1 MLANAMSRTG
11 VYLTS
16 TSPKPTACRGAKDKC
31 PAEMLQTV
39 GTMDEL
45 QRTRDGFWVGRRVLI
60 TGHTGF
66 KGAWLAHW
74 LAALGAEVYG
84 LALPP
89 LPGPGLYNLSLPILA
104 DEWLIDIRDRDS
116 VGAAMQAARPELV
129 MHLAAQAL
137 VRPSYQDPADTFS
150 TNVTGTAHVLD
161 AIRVTPSVQAALI
174 VTTDKVYENDDSGR
188 PFREDDRLAG
198 KDPYSAS
205 KACAELLTRS
215 YKDSFLIDRGMA
227 IATARAGNVIG
238 GGDWGIDRLI
248 PDMVR
253 AAAAEGTI
261 TVRYPAATRPW
272 QHVLDCLRGYLLLSR
287 RLLTAPDG
295 LPPAVNFGP
304 PPGEVISVQEV
315 VESLRDGL
323 GIDWRQ
329 APGPHPPE
337 AMALTL
343 DPALARRALGWQTL
357 LSVREAVTWTGD
369 WYRHWQAGH
378 DARELTQSQLL
389 RYAEKAL
396 SKGEMVA

>member
-1 MLANAMSRTG
+1 M
-11 VYLTS
+11 
-16 TSPKPTACRGAKDKC
+16 
-31 PAEMLQTV
+31 E
-39 GTMDEL
+39 TMEEL
-45 QRTRDGFWVGRRVLI
+45 QRVGDGFWSGRRVLV

-89 LPGPGLYNLSLPILA
+89 LSGPGLYTLSRPPLA
-104 DEWLIDIRDRDS
+104 GEWLCDIREREA
-116 VGAAMQAARPELV
+116 VGAAIQAAEPELV

-137 VRPSYQDPADTFS
+137 VRPSYQDPAGTFA

-161 AIRVTPSVQAALI
+161 AIRATPSVRAALI

-188 PFREDDRLAG
+188 PFRENDRLSG

-215 YKDSFLIDRGMA
+215 YKDSFLKGSGVA
-227 IATARAGNVIG
+227 VATARAGNVIG

-261 TVRYPAATRPW
+261 TVRYPSATRPW

-287 RLLTAPDG
+287 RLLSDPCG

-315 VESLRDGL
+315 VESLLDGL
-323 GIDWRQ
+323 GIDWHQ

-337 AMALTL
+337 ATALTL
-343 DPALARRALGWQTL
+343 DPALADRVLGWRTL
-357 LSVREAVTWTGD
+357 LSVREAVSWTGD
-369 WYRHWQAGH
+369 WYGHWQSGH
-378 DARELTQSQLL
+378 DARVLTHAQIL
-389 RYAEKAL
+389 RYAERAL
-396 SKGEMVA
+396 SQGELVA

>member
-1 MLANAMSRTG
+1 M
-11 VYLTS
+11 
-16 TSPKPTACRGAKDKC
+16 
-31 PAEMLQTV
+31 
-39 GTMDEL
+39 GTMEEL
-45 QRTRDGFWVGRRVLI
+45 QRVSDGFWIGRRVLV

-74 LAALGAEVYG
+74 LAALGAEVFG

-89 LPGPGLYNLSLPILA
+89 APGPGLYGLSRPMLA
-104 DEWLIDIRDRDS
+104 GEWLIDIRDRDA
-116 VGAAMQAARPELV
+116 VGAAIQAARPELV

-137 VRPSYQDPADTFS
+137 VRPSYQDPVGTFA
-150 TNVTGTAHVLD
+150 TNVTGTAHILD
-161 AIRVTPSVQAALI
+161 AIRATPSIQAALI

-188 PFREDDRLAG
+188 PFQEDDRLSG

-215 YKDSFLIDRGMA
+215 YKDSFLKDRGVTV
-227 IATARAGNVIG
+227 ATARAGNVIG

-253 AAAAEGTI
+253 AAATEGMI
-261 TVRYPAATRPW
+261 TVRYPSATRPW

-287 RLLTAPDG
+287 RLLADPGG
-295 LPPAVNFGP
+295 LPPALNFGP

-323 GIDWRQ
+323 GIDWRR
-329 APGPHPPE
+329 APGHHPTE

-343 DPALARRALGWQTL
+343 DPALAGRVLGWHTL

-369 WYRHWQAGH
+369 WYGHWQAGH
-378 DARELTQSQLL
+378 DARELTRGQIL
-389 RYAEKAL
+389 RYAERAL
-396 SKGEMVA
+396 SKGELLA